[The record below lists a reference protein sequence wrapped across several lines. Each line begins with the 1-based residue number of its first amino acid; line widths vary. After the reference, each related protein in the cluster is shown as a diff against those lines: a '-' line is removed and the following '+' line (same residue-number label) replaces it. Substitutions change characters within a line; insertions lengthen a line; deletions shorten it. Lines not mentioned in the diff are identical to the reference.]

1 MTSLSGTI
9 PVMPRSLMSVKEV
22 AACLH
27 VSTREVERMA
37 EQRILPAISA
47 RGKWRFRAG
56 EVWNWIDANLQVLP
70 DRRKKDRHPEVWSDL
85 LIAPTLRESAI
96 DVNLVAK
103 TKASA
108 VRQLAGLAERA
119 EPTLD
124 GAALVEALLE
134 REAQGSTA
142 LQEGVAIPHPG
153 RPFYSAGPV
162 LAAARTSQAIIYG
175 ERGGGLTDLFFLV
188 CCPNHVDHLLYLG
201 RLCRLLVD
209 ARLRDAL
216 RSAED
221 APGFAKALREAET
234 ALCGAG

>member
-1 MTSLSGTI
+1 
-9 PVMPRSLMSVKEV
+9 MPKSMMSVKEV
-22 AACLH
+22 AASLH
-27 VSTREVERMA
+27 VSTREVERMV
-37 EQRILPAISA
+37 EQHIIPATRV

-56 EVWNWIDANLQVLP
+56 EVWNWIDANLHVLP
-70 DRRKKDRHPEVWSDL
+70 DRRKKDRHPEVSADL
-85 LIAPTLRESAI
+85 LVSPVLRDLAI

-103 TKASA
+103 TKSS
-108 VRQLAGLAERA
+108 VIRELVGLAERA
-119 EPTLD
+119 EPDLD

-153 RPFYSAGPV
+153 RPFYSPGPV
-162 LAAARTSQAIIYG
+162 LAAARTSQGIVFG

-201 RLCRLLVD
+201 RLCRLLID
-209 ARLRDAL
+209 ARVREEL

-221 APGFAKALREAET
+221 ASEFGEALRQAET
-234 ALCGAG
+234 ALCGAE